1 MEERSLKVLEN
12 DTTFFNKI
20 SNTLTKLLIPTKVG
34 LNGMM
39 INIKRNNTLKSYEL
53 FKNAEKSDDVS
64 KKEQYQNRY
73 EESYTLYLES
83 IDKYVMDSV
92 YKKVKNGNASNFE
105 KNALSNYYTVV
116 HLKENEYLEYKYRK
130 QKFLLDLDY
139 ESIIESGK
147 QKNIDRF
154 IPLYIEKM
162 DGLYKGILKNYSIK
176 LADGLKI
183 KQKNN
188 LELYKN
194 IFETLEDYI
203 KNILPL
209 KFEYENKEKYE
220 KIIRDYEEYENFS
233 VGKLDEKEFLEKNMI
248 LLGLSRVLFTHSLPL
263 VAAEQC
269 YNKLLRDTRHL
280 IVSTRNRAKREDSYK
295 MLLKLIEDY
304 NVKLLSTKVYWSRPE
319 DRESYKKFW
328 NAYKNSKSSEEKEI
342 LSLKRELYDTKD
354 DLEKNAK
361 IREFYKNKLV
371 ELGAMR
377 AVKNKCN
384 TLNKKLYKLN
394 SKK

>member
-53 FKNAEKSDDVS
+53 FKNAEQSDDVS

-154 IPLYIEKM
+154 
-162 DGLYKGILKNYSIK
+162 
-176 LADGLKI
+176 
-183 KQKNN
+183 
-188 LELYKN
+188 
-194 IFETLEDYI
+194 
-203 KNILPL
+203 
-209 KFEYENKEKYE
+209 
-220 KIIRDYEEYENFS
+220 R
-233 VGKLDEKEFLEKNMI
+233 
-248 LLGLSRVLFTHSLPL
+248 
-263 VAAEQC
+263 
-269 YNKLLRDTRHL
+269 
-280 IVSTRNRAKREDSYK
+280 
-295 MLLKLIEDY
+295 
-304 NVKLLSTKVYWSRPE
+304 
-319 DRESYKKFW
+319 
-328 NAYKNSKSSEEKEI
+328 
-342 LSLKRELYDTKD
+342 
-354 DLEKNAK
+354 
-361 IREFYKNKLV
+361 
-371 ELGAMR
+371 
-377 AVKNKCN
+377 
-384 TLNKKLYKLN
+384 
-394 SKK
+394 